1 MNATTWTNWQSPGIE
16 TGHGHLRGRIA
27 FVSGAGNNIGAAIA
41 RRFAAEGA
49 AVAVADVDGDAAN
62 RIADQI
68 STAGG
73 AAMSAVGDLSSLE
86 VVDRLFDE
94 VEDRFGIV
102 DTLVN
107 NAYARAGETSFECFL
122 RVDPADWQRFIA
134 VNTTMFFACTQRVG
148 RSLAVARRPGSVVN
162 ISSHG
167 AARAH
172 RRHIPYD
179 LVKGGMESFTRA
191 VAVDLAPWGI
201 RCNCVRPGSIV
212 VDSEKLDWT
221 ATDDDLRGAQI
232 PMGRPGAVEDVAG
245 AALYLSS
252 AESAYVTG
260 QVFNVDGGMSV
271 QARAPQVEPGIL
283 ATPRTVTDVPPRLQN
298 LVRH

>member
-1 MNATTWTNWQSPGIE
+1 MDATTWTRWRSPGVE
-16 TGHGHLRGRIA
+16 TGHGQLRGRIA

-41 RRFAAEGA
+41 RRFASEGA
-49 AVAVADVDGDAAN
+49 AVAVADVDGNAAE
-62 RIADQI
+62 RVTDQI
-68 STAGG
+68 VAAGG
-73 AAMSAVGDLSSLE
+73 AAMVAVGDLSSLD
-86 VVDRLFDE
+86 VVDGLFDE
-94 VEDRFGIV
+94 IEGRFGVV

-148 RSLAVARRPGSVVN
+148 RSLAAAQRPGSVVN

-221 ATDDDLRGAQI
+221 ETDDLRGAQI
-232 PMGRPGAVEDVAG
+232 PMGRPGTVEDVAA
-245 AALYLSS
+245 AALYLGS

-260 QVFNVDGGMSV
+260 QVFNVDGGMSA

-298 LVRH
+298 RVHH